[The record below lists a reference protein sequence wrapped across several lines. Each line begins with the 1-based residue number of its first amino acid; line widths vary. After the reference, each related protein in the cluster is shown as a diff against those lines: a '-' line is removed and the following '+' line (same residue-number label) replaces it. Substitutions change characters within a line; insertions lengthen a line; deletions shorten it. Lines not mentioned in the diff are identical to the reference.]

1 MIVPTLSSLVLY
13 SPTQHFL
20 ISVNKSKRVVL
31 NSMSKPVLVDR
42 RNCGVIGAQTFLRHF
57 FVAKKWHEHK
67 LCISPDS
74 FRLFSTDPIS
84 SAFVTIHKAMLREIK
99 VYTEQRPSDRRY
111 VLIQFAGVT

>member
-31 NSMSKPVLVDR
+31 NSMSKPVHVDR

-57 FVAKKWHEHK
+57 FFVAKKWHEYK

-74 FRLFSTDPIS
+74 FSPFLQ
-84 SAFVTIHKAMLREIK
+84 H
-99 VYTEQRPSDRRY
+99 RPYKFGFCYHSQSYAKGDKSIYR
-111 VLIQFAGVT
+111 AAAE